1 MDGMNSFSVSIMEE
15 SSPIDEQWLH
25 SFLDMKT
32 EEDGFSTFHQSED
45 FGNSDRDEARPV
57 GRCSTRGKVVGGAD
71 LDMPRIKVGTLEKKG
86 RRRKVTFNGF
96 VNNHGRKAINVSID
110 ASLVQ
115 GKQIAVR
122 KSKFKLV
129 PQFDSFAK
137 LDLEK
142 GECLSKP
149 KEVANLG
156 QDLGHPKPINS
167 AQFNLP
173 DQRLVVFKG
182 LDRMNQ
188 ESDESKEMDQ
198 TVVHQA
204 QSPDSLETIPYS
216 NPALSVAPTRLNKIF
231 VDLGHIREADASR
244 GHGR

>member
-1 MDGMNSFSVSIMEE
+1 MEE

-110 ASLVQ
+110 ASFVQ

-122 KSKFKLV
+122 KFKFKLV

-142 GECLSKP
+142 GCQKASWNNCPTVCQSENSSP
-149 KEVANLG
+149 SSDEE
-156 QDLGHPKPINS
+156 DLL

-204 QSPDSLETIPYS
+204 QSPDSLETILYS
-216 NPALSVAPTRLNKIF
+216 NPSLSVAPTRLNKIF